1 MIKIQH
7 GGFQIYICQIL
18 TYIYDFILLL
28 QSLYDRQVLS
38 SFLYIQKVLGI
49 VMLEDGL
56 TKIFLRSFILM
67 HVIDEMS
74 RVQPNSR

>member
-7 GGFQIYICQIL
+7 GGFLIYICQPTFMISFYCYNHCM
-18 TYIYDFILLL
+18 TGRYC
-28 QSLYDRQVLS
+28 QV
-38 SFLYIQKVLGI
+38 FLYIQKVLGI

-67 HVIDEMS
+67 HVIGEMS

>member
-1 MIKIQH
+1 MAD
-7 GGFQIYICQIL
+7 FRYICQIL

-28 QSLYDRQVLS
+28 QSLYDRQVMS